1 MKKALITVS
10 CLLFSSAFA
19 LAQENPTPP
28 TKPGADAP
36 TKAMDS
42 ATPTMKS
49 PDDPNAEHPPAAAM
63 DKAVPPMKAGDKA
76 TDSKDSTTTTPQQ

>member
-1 MKKALITVS
+1 MSSA
-10 CLLFSSAFA
+10 SAFA
-19 LAQENPTPP
+19 LAQDHPTPP

-42 ATPTMKS
+42 ATPTKKS
-49 PDDPNAEHPPAAAM
+49 PGDPNTEHPPAAAM

-76 TDSKDSTTTTPQQ
+76 TDSKDSTTTTPNQ

>member
-19 LAQENPTPP
+19 LAQDTPTPP

-49 PDDPNAEHPPAAAM
+49 PSDPT
-63 DKAVPPMKAGDKA
+63 KAVTGTSSSDCSNPLVARIAIRLPETHGWLRCYFW
-76 TDSKDSTTTTPQQ
+76 